1 MGEQCDG
8 EFLTAAC
15 SNSAQKCL
23 KTVWYF
29 SEMFRRKNPVWKMS
43 SSTNCYIIIYWPFTE
58 YPRHA
63 SVRQE
68 TQYMQLSNT
77 EQENK
82 NHQANLLAWL
92 KWEAFLALKKIHPT
106 SYCSK
111 YCFFT
116 DFRKE
121 FAHLEQLVRARCPCQ
136 SFTKAFPA
144 NRLSANKPE
153 AARGWGSGVLSE
165 EHTARATLIMIWP
178 SWCLSNTIPLWMEIF
193 SKEMWR
199 THVVCF
205 TTDRISL
212 FRRRS
217 NSKP

>member
-58 YPRHA
+58 YPWHT
-63 SVRQE
+63 SVRQG
-68 TQYMQLSNT
+68 TQYAQLGNT
-77 EQENK
+77 EHENK

-111 YCFFT
+111 YCFLT

-121 FAHLEQLVRARCPCQ
+121 FAHLEQLVRASCPCRNSQ
-136 SFTKAFPA
+136 RPSLWICWVQINQRQLEDGAVARCLRNTQ
-144 NRLSANKPE
+144 PE
-153 AARGWGSGVLSE
+153 PHW
-165 EHTARATLIMIWP
+165 
-178 SWCLSNTIPLWMEIF
+178 
-193 SKEMWR
+193 
-199 THVVCF
+199 
-205 TTDRISL
+205 
-212 FRRRS
+212 
-217 NSKP
+217 